1 MLNKLN
7 KCTDRNNDII
17 IKFSNRKSKYYVLL
31 KLQKRIILDDT
42 SMFIKEKKCEK
53 TKNNEPCFLTI
64 PC

>member
-7 KCTDRNNDII
+7 KCTDRNNDSII
-17 IKFSNRKSKYYVLL
+17 IKFMNRKSKYYILL

-42 SMFIKEKKCEK
+42 SIHQREK
-53 TKNNEPCFLTI
+53 TKNNESCFFTI